1 MPRRE
6 KDRKLAR
13 RRIRKKKRQK
23 LKARGLL
30 PPANPV
36 KEVKGPEK
44 KKVEK
49 TPPKEAPEDVTE
61 KGPSEG

>member
-13 RRIRKKKRQK
+13 RRIRKEKRRK
-23 LKARGLL
+23 LRAKGLL
-30 PPANPV
+30 PPANPA
-36 KEVKGPEK
+36 KEVKEPGK

-49 TPPKEAPEDVTE
+49 ALSKEAPAEVTE
-61 KGPSEG
+61 KSPSEG